1 MENNDYKLI
10 WDEVLNQIKAGEQ
23 GGAVWFDGLK
33 FREATE
39 TTVIIEVP
47 SGFYMDQVKKRYLAK
62 FESKIEELTG
72 KKLAVN
78 LIVHEKAA
86 ETDPKNPKISGTD
99 EPDFKPGTSTAEKA
113 AVSDKKPKKNPHFQL
128 KSNYLF
134 ENYVVGENN
143 AFAHGAAQAVARNPG
158 TAYNPLLIYGGVG
171 LGKTHLMQAIGNYV
185 HEHSDNKVIYI
196 SAEDFT
202 NEFIA
207 SLREDKSRTKVAS
220 FKNKY
225 RHADFLLIDDIHFL
239 QKKDGTQE
247 ELFYTFNALFNS
259 NKQMVF
265 TCDRPISEL
274 KDFHERLGSR
284 MTHGLSADLLP
295 PKYETRCAILKKKSE
310 TLNVSIPD
318 DVINLV
324 SKNISTNVRDLE
336 GALHTLSAY
345 AELLG
350 KPITLEIARERLKD
364 VFASPRQSNLSI
376 EIIQRVVAE
385 HHHLSINDLKSI
397 KKTKSLV
404 YPRQL
409 AMYIIREITEYTT
422 TEIGQAFGGRDHTTV
437 MYSCDK
443 IGERMKADPG
453 VDSTIQSLIRD
464 IKEYNAK
471 S

>member
-1 MENNDYKLI
+1 MKSNDYNLI
-10 WDEVLNQIKAGEQ
+10 WDEVLNQIRTGEEDR
-23 GGAVWFDGLK
+23 AIWFDCLK
-33 FREATE
+33 FREAADNA
-39 TTVIIEVP
+39 VLIEVP
-47 SGFYMDQVKKRYLAK
+47 SAFYMDQVKKRYLTK

-72 KKLAVN
+72 KNLAVH
-78 LIVHEKAA
+78 LIVNEKNA
-86 ETDPKNPKISGTD
+86 ETAPKEPKISGTD
-99 EPDFKPGTSTAEKA
+99 GPDSKTGMSAVEKTT
-113 AVSDKKPKKNPHFQL
+113 VSDKKMEKKPHLQL

-134 ENYVVGENN
+134 ENYVVGDNN

-185 HEHSDNKVIYI
+185 HKHSDNKVIYI

-207 SLREDKSRTKVAS
+207 SIMDDKNRTKVAA

-225 RHADFLLIDDIHFL
+225 RYADFLLIDDIHFL

-247 ELFYTFNALFNS
+247 ELFYTFNALFNA

-265 TCDRPISEL
+265 TCDRPITEL
-274 KDFHERLGSR
+274 KDFHERLSSR
-284 MTHGLSADLLP
+284 MSHGLSIDLLP
-295 PKYETRCAILKKKSE
+295 PNYETRCAILKKKSE
-310 TLNVSIPD
+310 TMSVPIPN
-318 DVINLV
+318 DVIDLV

-336 GALHTLSAY
+336 GALNILSAY
-345 AELLG
+345 ADLLG
-350 KPITLEIARERLKD
+350 KPITLDIARDRLKD
-364 VFASPRQSNLSI
+364 VFSSPRQSNMSM

-385 HHHLSINDLKSI
+385 HYHLSLNDLKSK
-397 KKTKSLV
+397 KKTKSVV

-422 TEIGQAFGGRDHTTV
+422 TEIGQAFGGKDHTTV
-437 MYSCDK
+437 MHSC
-443 IGERMKADPG
+443 ERIADQIKADPG
-453 VDSTIQSLIRD
+453 VDSTIQSLIRN
-464 IKEYNAK
+464 IKEQNAN